1 MDDKKRQV
9 ALQLVAALN
18 ISFRRTTHH
27 SALEEEA
34 QGLIDDVFREL
45 SNQREQGPALDYDLA
60 FFSERFGIMTGLSGL
75 KLAPE
80 TEDKWTQFTTFS
92 DTGFASGFMRVPG

>member
-1 MDDKKRQV
+1 MDDQKRQV

-34 QGLIDDVFREL
+34 QGLIDDAFREL
-45 SNQREQGPALDYDLA
+45 SNPREQGPALDYDMA
-60 FFSERFGIMTGLSGL
+60 FFGERFGMMTGLSGL
-75 KLAPE
+75 QLAPE
-80 TEDKWTQFTTFS
+80 TADKWHQFTTFS
-92 DTGFASGFMRVPG
+92 DTGFANGLMRVPG